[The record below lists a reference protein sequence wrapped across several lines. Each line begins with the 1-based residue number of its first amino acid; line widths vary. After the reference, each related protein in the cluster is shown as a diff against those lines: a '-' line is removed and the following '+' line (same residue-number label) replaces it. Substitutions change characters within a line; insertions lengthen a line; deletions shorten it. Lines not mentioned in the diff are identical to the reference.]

1 MNRRPNAP
9 KCILGVVM
17 VVLLVIGG
25 WATTTAR
32 LSTAKTNIT
41 NATRLTA
48 SAAASPLQ
56 SSCGPTIPQALCNT
70 FEIEGNAADDTGFP
84 GLPEDW
90 NDVYSTTET
99 NAVPGQGVLTGSPTT
114 GSVALVRTFIN
125 DQGAADQI
133 FTQGGSKDFN
143 DISD

>member
-32 LSTAKTNIT
+32 LSTAKSNIT

-56 SSCGPTIPQALCNT
+56 SSCGPTIPPALCNT
-70 FEIEGNAADDTGFP
+70 FEIEGNAVDDSGFS
-84 GLPEDW
+84 W
-90 NDVYSTTET
+90 
-99 NAVPGQGVLTGSPTT
+99 
-114 GSVALVRTFIN
+114 
-125 DQGAADQI
+125 AA
-133 FTQGGSKDFN
+133 
-143 DISD
+143 